1 MKIINASVEVLSPKC
16 LLQGIEMMELI
27 EMAGRVC
34 YKSDKKGEDE
44 KETARFINKIINN
57 GHHSVLEHITA
68 TVKFVCDRGV
78 SHEIVRH
85 RLAAYS
91 QESTRYCNYS
101 QERFGNEITVIKP
114 LFFDEGSDEYAV
126 WENSCK
132 FSEVSYFALLKLGC
146 NAQQARS
153 VLPNSLKTEIIVTY
167 NIREWRHFFN
177 LRYLGTTGA
186 PHPQMREVAGM
197 ALEKLKNVIPIVF
210 DDFV

>member
-153 VLPNSLKTEIIVTY
+153 VLPNSLKTEIVVTY